1 MFSKKSIYPHY
12 RVVQLHHLLIQ
23 LPLQRRL
30 LLVVEQQL
38 IEHNMLDNTKHLHLK
53 VVLVVVV
60 VVVVVAVAVAVVV
73 DDENQLVGLLIVVE
87 FVVLFEPK

>member
-60 VVVVVAVAVAVVV
+60 VVVVVVAVVV

>member
-1 MFSKKSIYPHY
+1 MVLK
-12 RVVQLHHLLIQ
+12 Q
-23 LPLQRRL
+23 PLQ

-60 VVVVVAVAVAVVV
+60 VVVVAVVV

>member
-1 MFSKKSIYPHY
+1 
-12 RVVQLHHLLIQ
+12 
-23 LPLQRRL
+23 
-30 LLVVEQQL
+30 
-38 IEHNMLDNTKHLHLK
+38 MLDNTKHLHLK